1 MKTSQIQRSLGL
13 LIVALTT
20 ILPSETPFADSR
32 RHFELRYFGLSA
44 PARAGWKITSE
55 RTESIWFM
63 RLPSDREFTMI
74 GALRVDKIDR
84 NLWAV
89 PDEELARIFI
99 DDYRQSAIQGGHGFS
114 NEQFHSL
121 EIGGKTFFAA
131 SARITTIH
139 KLPVDSDYDADE
151 MVYVYIAKRKPGDQP
166 NIYLFLYSDFRKKP
180 APSESNLSD
189 FMSVLESFYP
199 RETLPAV

>member
-1 MKTSQIQRSLGL
+1 MRTSQIRQTLGL
-13 LIVALTT
+13 LVVALATL
-20 ILPSETPFADSR
+20 LPSETLLADSR

-74 GALRVDKIDR
+74 GALRVDKVDR
-84 NLWAV
+84 NLWATS
-89 PDEELARIFI
+89 DEELARIFI
-99 DDYRQSAIQGGHGFS
+99 DDYRQSAVKGGHGFS
-114 NEQFHSL
+114 NQQFQSL
-121 EIGGKTFFAA
+121 EIAGKTFFAA

-151 MVYVYIAKRKPGDQP
+151 RIYVHIAKRQAGNPP
-166 NIYLFLYSDFRKKP
+166 EIYLFLYSDFRRKP
-180 APSESNLSD
+180 APSDSNLND

-199 RETLPAV
+199 REILPAV